1 MVEPVI
7 LQVAPNFSS
16 QVRDPVAPVG
26 EESAADFME
35 TLLFVQMASP
45 DEDPQADLEA
55 EAAPDPG
62 VAPKEAALEEGES
75 GIQGEPPRAEEE
87 TVKGE
92 DSDVT
97 ETPPLLV
104 AYAGFP
110 VSVESVEPEESGP
123 APGVEGLGRR
133 AVRVPAAP
141 ASVPLEREGAREG
154 APGGELGAKAS
165 FTAQPEAAPGV
176 RPEAVEVPVL
186 ERPEGEAFASAGLP
200 PKAVRTPVSGTVEEA
215 GEGAVKAPGA
225 AEASQKGSGIFQPE
239 REPADSPD
247 VEPSAALKGAAVE
260 ADRRGPAEPAKEG
273 PAAASALRGEG
284 VFERKDAQ
292 APPARED
299 APAPGAKAA
308 QGLPPEPVK
317 EDPAVPEAA
326 QGSRNPARR
335 DGQGA
340 VADGAVKRDPRDFS
354 PGLRAAQER
363 PVSQFTPM
371 RSGPEG
377 ARDKEGLEEGRVRSL
392 EGVSPEK
399 SAPGAGRQAE
409 GPPTAQG
416 SGVAPPA
423 ESALSGRAQ
432 AALSAREPRM
442 SAILSQVVE
451 NAKVDWKENGGEIR
465 MNLHPPHLGGLR
477 IQLKV
482 EGDRVHA
489 HIVAQSPQVREILS
503 SQVHDLR
510 QSFLQH
516 GLRLDDLSV
525 AVGGQQMDWGGGW
538 EQAGARQGGGQGGLG
553 APLDGWMPDSEPGS
567 LAVSA
572 PARLPEPSGR
582 VNLFA

>member
-1 MVEPVI
+1 MVEPVV

-16 QVRDPVAPVG
+16 QVRDPVAPAG
-26 EESAADFME
+26 EEGAADFME
-35 TLLFVQMASP
+35 TFLFVQMASP
-45 DEDPQADLEA
+45 D
-55 EAAPDPG
+55 PG
-62 VAPKEAALEEGES
+62 VAPEEVALEEGES

-123 APGVEGLGRR
+123 APGVEDLGRR

-165 FTAQPEAAPGV
+165 FTAEPEAALGV
-176 RPEAVEVPVL
+176 RPGAGEVPVL
-186 ERPEGEAFASAGLP
+186 ERPEGKAFAPASLP
-200 PKAVRTPVSGTVEEA
+200 PETVRTPVSGTVERA

-225 AEASQKGSGIFQPE
+225 AEASQKGPGIFQPE
-239 REPADSPD
+239 RKPADSPD
-247 VEPSAALKGAAVE
+247 AEPSAALKGATVE
-260 ADRRGPAEPAKEG
+260 AGKHGPAEPAKEG
-273 PAAASALRGEG
+273 PAAASALRGDG

-308 QGLPPEPVK
+308 QGLPPEPAK
-317 EDPAVPEAA
+317 EGPAVPEAA
-326 QGSRNPARR
+326 QGSGNPARR

-340 VADGAVKRDPRDFS
+340 LADGTVKRDPRDFS

-363 PVSQFTPM
+363 PVSQFTSMP
-371 RSGPEG
+371 SGPEG

-409 GPPTAQG
+409 GPPAAQG
-416 SGVAPPA
+416 PGPGVAPPA
-423 ESALSGRAQ
+423 ESALSERAQ
-432 AALSAREPRM
+432 TALSAREPRM

-477 IQLKV
+477 IRLKV

-538 EQAGARQGGGQGGLG
+538 EQTGARQGGGQGGLG
-553 APLDGWMPDSEPGS
+553 APLDGWMPDSEPGG